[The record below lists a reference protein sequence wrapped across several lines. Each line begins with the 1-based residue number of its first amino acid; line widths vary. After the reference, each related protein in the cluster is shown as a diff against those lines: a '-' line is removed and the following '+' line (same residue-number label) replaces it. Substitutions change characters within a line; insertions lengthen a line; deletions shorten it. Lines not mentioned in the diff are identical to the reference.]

1 MSEWPALERSPGG
14 IFSPLTDNTF
24 RFKCHPGIDCFNR
37 CCAGLRLILTPY
49 DILRLKNRLRLSS
62 GEFLER
68 HTDID
73 EENPSRFP
81 MVKLRMTR
89 DESRS
94 CPFVTRQGC
103 AVYEDRPGACRLYPL
118 GRASARTPGEERLK
132 EKFFLVREP
141 HCMGFQEEKTWTVSQ
156 WLNHEGMPD
165 YNRMND
171 DWTRIIHS
179 PQSLGSQDNQKKIQM
194 FFMVSYN
201 LDAFR
206 KFLFQSRFFDHFRV
220 EAELQERLAESDTE
234 LMKFGFKWLRFSLFG
249 EPTLRI
255 QS

>member
-1 MSEWPALERSPGG
+1 
-14 IFSPLTDNTF
+14 
-24 RFKCHPGIDCFNR
+24 
-37 CCAGLRLILTPY
+37 
-49 DILRLKNRLRLSS
+49 
-62 GEFLER
+62 
-68 HTDID
+68 
-73 EENPSRFP
+73 
-81 MVKLRMTR
+81 
-89 DESRS
+89 
-94 CPFVTRQGC
+94 
-103 AVYEDRPGACRLYPL
+103 
-118 GRASARTPGEERLK
+118 
-132 EKFFLVREP
+132 
-141 HCMGFQEEKTWTVSQ
+141 MGFQEEKTWTVSQ